1 MSDEQGNDG
10 MLDMYLFENSQLLE
24 KLQDIVL
31 EQKDEDGFD
40 EEAINEIFRI
50 MHTIKGSSGIMMF
63 DDITKIAHKLEDVF
77 FYLRESHPDDVPHM
91 QLVEHVLEV
100 GDFISAELDKIRDG
114 EAADGDSGELVKKI
128 DDFLNSIKG
137 EAVDGDNRDA
147 SKVEKKETPPHAQHF
162 YIAPAATES
171 SKFYRIVITY
181 HEDTEMA
188 NIRAYTAVYALKDVA
203 EDLLY
208 SPDDIIV
215 NEDSARTI
223 LEDGFRILL
232 QTQSGPKEIK
242 GLIDGSGITNID
254 IKECTAKEYQM
265 GFDFASHEEEEKK
278 ENTEPKPGDFVIES
292 KAPGKKKQLAKKNK
306 AAPKQSFISVN
317 VEKMDVLMDLIG
329 ELVISEA
336 VVLQNQDLNVPGLEL
351 SNFKK
356 AAAQL
361 MKISSDLQDAI
372 MSMRMMP
379 LTNTF
384 QKMNRIVFDVSR
396 KLGKDI
402 DLVLEGETT
411 EVDKNIIEHISDPL
425 MHLIRNAVDHGV
437 ELPADRKA
445 SGKPEKARI
454 TLAAKNEGGKVWISV
469 ADDGAGMNRE
479 KILDKARKGG
489 LLGKRDESSLSDKEV
504 YQFVTYPG
512 FSTKEKVSEY
522 SGRGVGM
529 DVVVKNIQAIGG
541 TLEIDSTPGKGSSFT
556 LKIPLTLAIINGM
569 IMEVGGA
576 EYAIETGSVKEFVQ
590 VKKEMLIHENEPDE
604 CIMIRG
610 ECYPVIRLSKWFH
623 IDNAEQNIENGSIL
637 MMENEGRII
646 CLFAD
651 RLIREQEIVVKPMPS
666 YIKKIKGISGCTQ
679 LGDGGLAL
687 ILDPAGFFTP

>member
-1 MSDEQGNDG
+1 MSNEQGNDG

-31 EQKDEDGFD
+31 EQKDEECFD
-40 EEAINEIFRI
+40 EEGINEIFRI

-63 DDITKIAHKLEDVF
+63 DDITKVAHKLEDVF
-77 FYLRESHPDDVPHM
+77 FYLRESQPDDVPHM
-91 QLVEHVLEV
+91 QLVEHVLAV
-100 GDFISAELDKIRDG
+100 GDFISAELDKIREG
-114 EAADGDSGELVKKI
+114 EAADGDSGELVKEI
-128 DDFLNSIKG
+128 DDFLNSIM
-137 EAVDGDNRDA
+137 GDDA
-147 SKVEKKETPPHAQHF
+147 ADKKEDAEAKPAAPAPVQQF
-162 YIAPAATES
+162 YIAPVATES

-181 HEDTEMA
+181 HEETEMA

-208 SPDDIIV
+208 TPDDIIV
-215 NEDSARTI
+215 NEDSAKTI
-223 LEDGFRILL
+223 MEDGFRILL
-232 QTQSGPKEIK
+232 QTQASPKEIK
-242 GLIDGSGITNID
+242 SLVDGSGITKID

-265 GFDFASHEEEEKK
+265 GFDFAAPHEEEEKK
-278 ENTEPKPGDFVIES
+278 ESAELKPGDFVIES
-292 KAPGKKKQLAKKNK
+292 KSPGKKKQLAKRNK
-306 AAPKQSFISVN
+306 AASKQSFISVN

-336 VVLQNQDLNVPGLEL
+336 VVLQNQDLNVPGLNL

-425 MHLIRNAVDHGV
+425 MHLIRNAVDHGI
-437 ELPADRKA
+437 ELPAERKA
-445 SGKPEKARI
+445 AGKPQKAQI

-469 ADDGAGMNRE
+469 ADDGGGMNRE
-479 KILDKARKGG
+479 KILDKARKNG

-504 YQFVTYPG
+504 YQFITYPG

-529 DVVVKNIQAIGG
+529 DVVVKNIQSIGG
-541 TLEIDSTPGKGSSFT
+541 TLEIDSRPGEGSTFT

-569 IMEVGGA
+569 IMEIGGTA
-576 EYAIETGSVKEFVQ
+576 YAIETGSVREFVQ
-590 VKKEMLIHENEPDE
+590 VKRDMLIHENEPDE

-623 IDNAEQNIENGSIL
+623 IDNAEQDIEKGSIL
-637 MMENEGRII
+637 MMENEGRTI

-687 ILDPAGFFTP
+687 ILDPAGFFAP

>member
-1 MSDEQGNDG
+1 MSDGQGNDG
-10 MLDMYLFENSQLLE
+10 MLDIYLFENSQLLE

-31 EQKDEDGFD
+31 EQKDEDCFD
-40 EEAINEIFRI
+40 EDAINEIFRI

-63 DDITKIAHKLEDVF
+63 DDITKVAHKLEDVF
-77 FYLRESHPDDVPHM
+77 FYLRDSKPDNVPHM
-91 QLVEHVLEV
+91 DLVEHVLAV
-100 GDFISAELDKIRDG
+100 ADFITAELAKINDG
-114 EAADGDSGELVKKI
+114 EEADGDSAELVGDI
-128 DDFLNSIKG
+128 DSFLKSIKG
-137 EAVDGDNRDA
+137 EDGSVADEA
-147 SKVEKKETPPHAQHF
+147 PKVEQPAAIQQF
-162 YIAPAATES
+162 YIAPVATES

-181 HEDTEMA
+181 HNETEMA
-188 NIRAYTAVYALKDVA
+188 NIRAYTAVYALKDIA

-208 SPDDIIV
+208 TPDDIIV
-215 NEDSARTI
+215 NEDSAKTI
-223 LEDGFRILL
+223 LEDGFRVLL
-232 QTQSGPKEIK
+232 QTQSNPKEIK
-242 GLIDGSGITNID
+242 ALIDGSGITGID

-265 GFDFASHEEEEKK
+265 GFDFTSAPEPEKK
-278 ENTEPKPGDFVIES
+278 ETAELKPGDFVIES
-292 KAPGKKKQLAKKNK
+292 KSPGKKKQLAKRNK
-306 AAPKQSFISVN
+306 SAAKQAFISVN

-336 VVLQNQDLNVPGLEL
+336 FVLKNPDLNVPGLEL

-356 AAAQL
+356 AAADL

-402 DLVLEGETT
+402 DLVLEGEST

-437 ELPADRKA
+437 ELPAERKA
-445 SGKPEKARI
+445 AGKPEKATI
-454 TLAAKNEGGKVWISV
+454 TLSAKNEGGKVWISV

-479 KILDKARKGG
+479 KILEKARKNG
-489 LLGKRDESSLSDKEV
+489 LLGKRIEANLSDKEV
-504 YQFVTYPG
+504 YQFITYPG

-541 TLEIDSTPGKGSSFT
+541 TLEIDSVPGAGSKFT

-569 IMEVGGA
+569 IMEIGGA
-576 EYAIETGSVKEFVQ
+576 AYAIETGSVREFVQ
-590 VKKEMLIHENEPDE
+590 VKRSMLIHENEPDE
-604 CIMIRG
+604 CLMLRG

-623 IDNAEQNIENGSIL
+623 IDNAEQDIEEGSIL
-637 MMENEGRII
+637 IMENEGKVV
-646 CLFAD
+646 CLFVD
-651 RLIREQEIVVKPMPS
+651 KLVGEQEIVVKPMPS

-687 ILDPAGFFTP
+687 ILDPAGFFAP

>member
-1 MSDEQGNDG
+1 MSNEQGNDG

-31 EQKDEDGFD
+31 EQKDEECFD
-40 EEAINEIFRI
+40 EEGINEIFRI

-63 DDITKIAHKLEDVF
+63 DDITKVAHKLEDVF
-77 FYLRESHPDDVPHM
+77 FYLRESQPDDVPHM
-91 QLVEHVLEV
+91 QLVEHVLAV

-114 EAADGDSGELVKKI
+114 EAADGDSGGLVKEI

-137 EAVDGDNRDA
+137 DDA
-147 SKVEKKETPPHAQHF
+147 SDKKDDAGAKPAAPAPVQQF
-162 YIAPAATES
+162 YIAPVATES

-181 HEDTEMA
+181 HEETEMA

-208 SPDDIIV
+208 TPDDIIV
-215 NEDSARTI
+215 NEDSAKTI
-223 LEDGFRILL
+223 MEDGFRILL
-232 QTQSGPKEIK
+232 QTQANPKEIK
-242 GLIDGSGITNID
+242 ALIDGSGITKID

-265 GFDFASHEEEEKK
+265 GFDFAAQHEEEDKNESA
-278 ENTEPKPGDFVIES
+278 ELKPGDFVIES
-292 KAPGKKKQLAKKNK
+292 KSPGKKKQLAKRNK
-306 AAPKQSFISVN
+306 AASKQSFISVN

-336 VVLQNQDLNVPGLEL
+336 VVLQNQDLNVPGLNL

-425 MHLIRNAVDHGV
+425 MHLIRNAVDHGI
-437 ELPADRKA
+437 ELPAERKA
-445 SGKPEKARI
+445 AGKPQKAQI

-469 ADDGAGMNRE
+469 ADDGGGMNRE
-479 KILDKARKGG
+479 KILEKARKNG

-504 YQFVTYPG
+504 YQFITYPG

-541 TLEIDSTPGKGSSFT
+541 TLEIDSRPGEGSTFT

-569 IMEVGGA
+569 IMEIGGA
-576 EYAIETGSVKEFVQ
+576 AYAIETGSVREFVQ
-590 VKKEMLIHENEPDE
+590 VKRDMLIHENEPDE

-623 IDNAEQNIENGSIL
+623 IDNAEQDIEKGSIL
-637 MMENEGRII
+637 MMENEGRTI

-687 ILDPAGFFTP
+687 ILDPAGFFAP